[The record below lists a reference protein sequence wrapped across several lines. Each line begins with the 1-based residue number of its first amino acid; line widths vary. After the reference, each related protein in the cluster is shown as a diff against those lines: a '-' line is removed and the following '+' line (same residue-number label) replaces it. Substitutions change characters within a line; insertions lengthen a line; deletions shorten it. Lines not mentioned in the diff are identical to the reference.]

1 MHRLA
6 TPRVAVVA
14 LVLSAMLVAGA
25 VAYAAIP
32 DSSGAIQA
40 CYGPTGAL
48 RAVDEPADCRGSE
61 TSIAL
66 GGPTYGYEFSDP
78 DFISIDHTTTVVGA
92 LHLPAGKYLVHGKLD
107 LFGLSPTDEAFVVC
121 NLRDAAAP
129 GTNLD
134 SLWNTLEP
142 GGGSNVPSESAA
154 LQTSLV
160 LSTAGT
166 VQMTCV
172 RADGAA
178 SPAVSARY
186 RKLDAVQVDGLTP
199 NPPPPLP

>member
-1 MHRLA
+1 MRRLR
-6 TPRVAVVA
+6 TPLVAVAASLVVGVA
-14 LVLSAMLVAGA
+14 VAA

-40 CYGPTGAL
+40 CYAPNGDL
-48 RAVDEPADCRGSE
+48 RAVDAPADCGRRE

-78 DFISIDHTTTVVGA
+78 DFVTIDHTTTVVA
-92 LHLPAGKYLVHGKLD
+92 SLNLPAGKYLVHGKLD

-121 NLRDAAAP
+121 NLKDAAAP

-134 SLWNTLEP
+134 SMWNTLEP
-142 GGGSNVPSESAA
+142 GGGSRVPSESAA
-154 LQTSLV
+154 LQTSLT
-160 LSTAGT
+160 LTGDGT
-166 VQMTCV
+166 VQLTCV
-172 RADGAA
+172 RADGPA

-186 RKLDAVQVDGLTP
+186 RKLDAVRVDGLTSSSA
-199 NPPPPLP
+199 PPPLP